1 MQVLIYDNAEE
12 LSKEAAKL
20 IIKQINKKPN
30 LVLGLATGD
39 TPLKTYKA
47 LINANQ
53 NHLVDFSKV
62 ITFNLDEY
70 VGLSKDD
77 PQSYHYYMHQ
87 NLFDHI
93 NILEEN
99 IHLLD
104 GKAKDFDVSSSQ
116 YDDLIASYGGIDL
129 QLLGIGMNGH
139 IGFNEPDTKLS
150 FNTHV
155 TDLTETT
162 LKQNK
167 KYFQGNTPMP
177 TKAITMGLGTIMQ
190 AQTILLLAT
199 GERKANIMAKF
210 LRKSYLSTDTPASA
224 LLLHHHLIVMM
235 DKEAAK
241 LYEKEM
247 NIYEYN
253 HKEHSNYH
261 TKSHH

>member
-1 MQVLIYDNAEE
+1 MQVLIYDTAEE
-12 LSKEAAKL
+12 LSKEAAKF

-39 TPLKTYKA
+39 APLKTYNE
-47 LINANQ
+47 LIKANQ
-53 NHLVDFSKV
+53 NQIVDFSKV
-62 ITFNLDEY
+62 VTFNLDEY

-77 PQSYHYYMHQ
+77 PQSYYYYMHH

-93 NILEEN
+93 NICEEN

-104 GKAKDFDVSSSQ
+104 GLAED
-116 YDDLIASYGGIDL
+116 YDALSEKYDACIESYNGIDL
-129 QLLGIGMNGH
+129 QILGIGLNGH

-155 TDLTETT
+155 TELTPTT
-162 LKQNK
+162 IKQNH
-167 KYFQGNTPMP
+167 KYFTHEKMP

-190 AQTILLLAT
+190 AKSILLLAT
-199 GERKANIMAKF
+199 GERKAKIMADF
-210 LRKSYLSTDTPASA
+210 LRKSYLTTNTPASA

-235 DKEAAK
+235 DKDAAK

-247 NIYEYN
+247 KLNEYN
-253 HKEHSNYH
+253 HKKHSNHYTRIH
-261 TKSHH
+261 Y